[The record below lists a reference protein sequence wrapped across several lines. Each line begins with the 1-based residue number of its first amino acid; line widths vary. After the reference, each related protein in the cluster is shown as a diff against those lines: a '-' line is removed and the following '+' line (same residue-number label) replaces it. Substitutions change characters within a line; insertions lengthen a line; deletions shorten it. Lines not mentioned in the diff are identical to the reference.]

1 MYNEQDFQSELREHL
16 NKDERLLWTGKPRD
30 GVVFR
35 GSDIFAIP
43 FSLMWG
49 GFAIF
54 WVVMVAISA
63 SVFFAIFGIPFVVIG
78 LYFIF
83 GRFWVDAKQRE
94 NTIYGITENRIIIK
108 SGIFTKEI
116 KSLNIRTL
124 SDISVR
130 EKVGGMGTIS
140 LGPPTSYGMWGSGM
154 MWWPGVPKQPC
165 LEFIT
170 NVKQVYILIV
180 EQQNRK

>member
-1 MYNEQDFQSELREHL
+1 MYNDQDFQFELREHL
-16 NKDERLLWTGKPRD
+16 SKDEKLLWTGKPSD
-30 GVVFR
+30 GIIFR
-35 GSDIFAIP
+35 GSDVFMIP

-54 WVVMVAISA
+54 WVVMAASA
-63 SVFFAIFGIPFVVIG
+63 SVFFAMFGIPFVVIG

-94 NTIYGITENRIIIK
+94 STIYGITENRIIIK

-124 SDISVR
+124 SDISVHER
-130 EKVGGMGTIS
+130 EGGMGTIS
-140 LGPPTSYGMWGSGM
+140 LGPTIIHSVWGSGM

-165 LEFIT
+165 LEFIP
-170 NVKQVYILIV
+170 NVKQVYSLIV